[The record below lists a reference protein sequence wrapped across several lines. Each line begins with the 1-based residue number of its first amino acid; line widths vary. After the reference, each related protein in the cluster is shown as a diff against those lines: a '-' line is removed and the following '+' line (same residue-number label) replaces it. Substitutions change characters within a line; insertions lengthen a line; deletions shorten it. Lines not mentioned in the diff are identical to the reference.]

1 MVVIERGE
9 VITTHQ
15 HIESKIMSKYDYRED
30 QVNDFKSDISKGWIP
45 CDPDTEQR
53 ALLIDSESQ
62 TYVIRQT
69 STSNKAEYV
78 EEEIDTSSIDESE
91 IQSLI
96 GAYGYSDDIRQD
108 ESFPLLLA
116 EMQFETNNV
125 I

>member
-1 MVVIERGE
+1 MP
-9 VITTHQ
+9 
-15 HIESKIMSKYDYRED
+15 KYDYRED
-30 QVNDFKSDISKGWIP
+30 RVNDFKSDISKGWIP
-45 CDPDTEQR
+45 CDSDTEQR

-78 EEEIDTSSIDESE
+78 EEEIDTFSIHESE

-96 GAYGYSDDIRQD
+96 DTYGYSDDIRQD

>member
-1 MVVIERGE
+1 MN
-9 VITTHQ
+9 
-15 HIESKIMSKYDYRED
+15 KYNYHED
-30 QVNDFKSDISKGWIP
+30 RVNDFKFDIIKGWIP

-69 STSNKAEYV
+69 STINKSEYV
-78 EEEIDTSSIDESE
+78 EVEIDTSSIAESE

-96 GAYGYSDDIRQD
+96 NTYGYSDDIRQD

-116 EMQFETNNV
+116 EMYFETNN
-125 I
+125 IT